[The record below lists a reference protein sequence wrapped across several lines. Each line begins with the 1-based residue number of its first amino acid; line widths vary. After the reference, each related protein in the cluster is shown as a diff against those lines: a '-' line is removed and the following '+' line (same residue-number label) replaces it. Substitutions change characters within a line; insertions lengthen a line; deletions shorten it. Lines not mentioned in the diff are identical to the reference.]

1 MTFLFLYGKF
11 ESRHMISDVFSN
23 VTQWY
28 MDHINYG
35 TVTLLMSIESSF
47 IPFPSEIVVPPAAWK
62 AAQGELNIW
71 LVVFFSTLGALI
83 GAIFNYYVALLIGRK
98 LMYKFAD
105 TRLANLLLI
114 NPASIEKAEKYFI
127 KHGKSSTLI
136 GRFVPAIRQLISL
149 PAGLARMK
157 MRDFLMYTFLGSA
170 SWNIILAA
178 LGYFLYSQ
186 KELLDKYYKEISWGF
201 IILAVLFVAYLIYK
215 AVSYKKV
222 NK

>member
-1 MTFLFLYGKF
+1 
-11 ESRHMISDVFSN
+11 
-23 VTQWY
+23 
-28 MDHINYG
+28 
-35 TVTLLMSIESSF
+35 MSIESSF

-62 AAQGELNIW
+62 AAQGELNIG

-83 GAIFNYYVALLIGRK
+83 GALFNYYVALLIGRK
-98 LMYKFAD
+98 LIYKFAD
-105 TRLANLLLI
+105 TRLAALMLI
-114 NPASIEKAEKYFI
+114 NPAGIEKAENYFI

-136 GRFVPAIRQLISL
+136 GRFIPAIRQLISL

-157 MRDFLMYTFLGSA
+157 MKDFLLFTFIGST

-186 KELLDKYYKEISWGF
+186 RELLDKYYKEISWGF
-201 IILAVLFVAYLIYK
+201 VILGVLFAGYLIFK
-215 AVSYKKV
+215 AVTYKKV

>member
-1 MTFLFLYGKF
+1 
-11 ESRHMISDVFSN
+11 MISDFFSN
-23 VTQWY
+23 ITQWY

-35 TVTLLMSIESSF
+35 TITLLMSIESSF

-62 AAQGELNIW
+62 AAQGELNIG

-83 GAIFNYYVALLIGRK
+83 GALFNYYVALLIGRK
-98 LMYKFAD
+98 LIYKFAD
-105 TRLANLLLI
+105 TRLAALMLI
-114 NPASIEKAEKYFI
+114 NPAGIEKAENYFI

-136 GRFVPAIRQLISL
+136 GRFIPAIRQLISL

-157 MRDFLMYTFLGSA
+157 MKDFLLFTFIGST

-186 KELLDKYYKEISWGF
+186 KELLEKYYKEISWGF
-201 IILAVLFVAYLIYK
+201 IILGVLFVAYLVYK
-215 AVSYKKV
+215 AVTYKKV

>member
-1 MTFLFLYGKF
+1 MV
-11 ESRHMISDVFSN
+11 SDIFAN
-23 VTQWY
+23 VTRWY

-35 TVTLLMSIESSF
+35 TITLLMSIESSF

-62 AAQGELNIW
+62 AAQGELNIG

-83 GAIFNYYVALLIGRK
+83 GALFNYYVALLIGRK
-98 LMYKFAD
+98 LIYKFAD

-114 NPASIEKAEKYFI
+114 NPAGIEKAENYFI
-127 KHGKSSTLI
+127 KHGKSSTFI

-157 MRDFLMYTFLGSA
+157 LGDFLMYTILGSML
-170 SWNIILAA
+170 WNIILAA

-186 KELLDKYYKEISWGF
+186 RELLDKYYKEISWGF
-201 IILAVLFVAYLIYK
+201 IVLAVLFVAYLIFK
-215 AVSYKKV
+215 AFSYKKV